1 MEESLIC
8 EGKLIIEESTNAIF
22 KMRLN
27 QSPGYDGITVEFY
40 KQFWESFKDFIVAV
54 FNYNY
59 DRKELT
65 QSQKL
70 GMQTLLYKKKD
81 PLSLS
86 NYRPIT
92 LLNTDTKL
100 IAYAL
105 AQRFKKV

>member
-1 MEESLIC
+1 VL
-8 EGKLIIEESTNAIF
+8 F
-22 KMRLN
+22 
-27 QSPGYDGITVEFY
+27 
-40 KQFWESFKDFIVAV
+40 
-54 FNYNY
+54 YNY

-70 GMQTLLYKKKD
+70 GMQTLLYKEKD

-86 NYRPIT
+86 NYKPIT

>member
-8 EGKLIIEESTNAIF
+8 KGKLSIEESTNAIF

-40 KQFWESFKDFIVAV
+40 KQFRESFKDCIVAV

-70 GMQTLLYKKKD
+70 GMQTLLYKKK
-81 PLSLS
+81 
-86 NYRPIT
+86 I
-92 LLNTDTKL
+92 LLNQKL
-100 IAYAL
+100 Y
-105 AQRFKKV
+105 

>member
-1 MEESLIC
+1 
-8 EGKLIIEESTNAIF
+8 
-22 KMRLN
+22 MRLIR
-27 QSPGYDGITVEFY
+27 SPGYDGITVEFY
-40 KQFWESFKDFIVAV
+40 RQFGEILKDFIVAV
-54 FNYNY
+54 FNDNY

-70 GMQTLLYKKKD
+70 GMLTLIYNKND

-105 AQRFKKV
+105 AQRFKNV